1 MVHSKIKGINF
12 TQLKE
17 ISDERGSVLHML
29 RSDSQE
35 FEKFGECYFS
45 EILPGKIKAWKC
57 HSIQTQNL
65 AVPIGL
71 IKIVLFDPR
80 EKSKTKGL
88 LEEYIIGR
96 PNNYYRLKIPPKI
109 WYGFTCVSK
118 EKALIVNCANIPHSP
133 DESKIYPINNL
144 PIPYKWDA

>member
-1 MVHSKIKGINF
+1 MVVVGDRISMEATGILLLILASLCWPLLPWAHSSSN
-12 TQLKE
+12 
-17 ISDERGSVLHML
+17 
-29 RSDSQE
+29 
-35 FEKFGECYFS
+35 
-45 EILPGKIKAWKC
+45 
-57 HSIQTQNL
+57 
-65 AVPIGL
+65 
-71 IKIVLFDPR
+71 VLFDPR